1 MAQKP
6 VFTPPPPEAM
16 GSRLAKVT
24 RRRGRILTLLV
35 SIAALASFGGV
46 IYWAHEK
53 DREAGGEGIVPL
65 IRADEKPIKIK
76 PDTPGGLVVPNQDKT
91 VYDRVSPGSVQQG
104 PEKLLPPPP
113 LPQIPPPTP
122 PQPPQPVPQA
132 ATPSVP
138 TAPTT
143 GAPANPPPAA
153 STPPAVATAPTPA
166 PTMGEPPKPGP
177 ETLTPPAPGAPPAPA
192 AQPPQNQSIANLID
206 TLSGHRIQLA
216 SVRTEEQAKATWAR
230 LQQSNGDVLG
240 NLTMRAVRVDLGDRG
255 TFYRVQAGP
264 LDDAGANAAC
274 SKLRTRSVDCIVI
287 KP

>member
-6 VFTPPPPEAM
+6 IFTPPPPPPNEA
-16 GSRLAKVT
+16 GSRLARVT

-35 SIAALASFGGV
+35 SVAALASFGGV

-53 DREAGGEGIVPL
+53 DRQSGGEGIVPL
-65 IRADEKPIKIK
+65 IRADEKPVRSR
-76 PDTPGGLVVPNQDKT
+76 PETPGGLVVPNQDKT
-91 VYDRVSPGSVQQG
+91 VYERVSPGSVPQG

-113 LPQIPPPTP
+113 EPQIPPPTP
-122 PQPPQPVPQA
+122 PLPPAPAALPPATVPPGTATETPA
-132 ATPSVP
+132 APPPSVSQDAVP
-138 TAPTT
+138 TAPQ
-143 GAPANPPPAA
+143 A
-153 STPPAVATAPTPA
+153 TPPA
-166 PTMGEPPKPGP
+166 GEPQQP
-177 ETLTPPAPGAPPAPA
+177 ETLTPPAPGTAQPT
-192 AQPPQNQSIANLID
+192 QPPQSQSIANLID
-206 TLSGHRIQLA
+206 SLSGHRIQIA

-240 NLTMRAVRVDLGDRG
+240 SLTMRAVRVDLGERG

-274 SKLRTRSVDCIVI
+274 GKLRSRSVDCIVV

>member
-6 VFTPPPPEAM
+6 VFTPPSGTEA
-16 GSRLAKVT
+16 GSRLARVT
-24 RRRGRILTLLV
+24 RRRGRLLTLLV
-35 SIAALASFGGV
+35 SVAALASFGGV

-53 DREAGGEGIVPL
+53 DMEAGGQGIVPL
-65 IRADEKPIKIK
+65 IRADEKPIKIR

-91 VYDRVSPGSVQQG
+91 VYERISPGSVPQG

-113 LPQIPPPTP
+113 EPQIPPPVP
-122 PQPPQPVPQA
+122 PQAQPAPMSVQPAPQGEAAASAAPPSAVDQPLPGAPQPGTPQA
-132 ATPSVP
+132 AAPQGATPQ
-138 TAPTT
+138 T
-143 GAPANPPPAA
+143 
-153 STPPAVATAPTPA
+153 PTPA
-166 PTMGEPPKPGP
+166 
-177 ETLTPPAPGAPPAPA
+177 TPAAPA
-192 AQPPQNQSIANLID
+192 AEPAQPAAPPQSSPSIATLID

-240 NLTMRAVRVDLGDRG
+240 KLTMRAVRVDLGERG

-264 LDDAGANAAC
+264 LDEGGAQSACAA
-274 SKLRTRSVDCIVI
+274 LRGRSVECLVV

>member
-6 VFTPPPPEAM
+6 IFTPPPPEGM
-16 GSRLAKVT
+16 TSRLAKVT

-35 SIAALASFGGV
+35 SLAALASFGGV

-65 IRADEKPIKIK
+65 IRADEKPIKIR

-91 VYDRVSPGSVQQG
+91 VYERVSPGSVPQG
-104 PEKLLPPPP
+104 PEKLLLPPPV
-113 LPQIPPPTP
+113 PQIPPPTP
-122 PQPPQPVPQA
+122 PQPPAPA
-132 ATPSVP
+132 AIPSP
-138 TAPTT
+138 SPAPTT
-143 GAPANPPPAA
+143 GTPAQALPAPPVAA
-153 STPPAVATAPTPA
+153 PAPTPA
-166 PTMGEPPKPGP
+166 TGEPPRS
-177 ETLTPPAPGAPPAPA
+177 ETLTPPAPGTPPAPPAVD
-192 AQPPQNQSIANLID
+192 QPPQSPSIANLID
-206 TLSGHRIQLA
+206 TLSGHRIQIA

-240 NLTMRAVRVDLGDRG
+240 SLAMRAVRADLGERG

-264 LDDAGANAAC
+264 LDEAAAQAAC
-274 SKLRTRSVDCIVI
+274 AKLRGRSVDCIVV

>member
-6 VFTPPPPEAM
+6 IFTPPPPSQGDM

-35 SIAALASFGGV
+35 SLAALASFGGV

-53 DREAGGEGIVPL
+53 DRQSGGEGIVPL
-65 IRADEKPIKIK
+65 IRADDKPIKIK
-76 PDTPGGLVVPNQDKT
+76 PETPGGLVVPNQDKT
-91 VYDRVSPGSVQQG
+91 VYDRVSPGSVPQG

-113 LPQIPPPTP
+113 TPQIPPPVP
-122 PQPPQPVPQA
+122 PQPP
-132 ATPSVP
+132 
-138 TAPTT
+138 
-143 GAPANPPPAA
+143 APAAVP
-153 STPPAVATAPTPA
+153 TPPATPPVATAPTTPTTPATPAA
-166 PTMGEPPKPGP
+166 PTTELPKPQGA
-177 ETLTPPAPGAPPAPA
+177 ETLTPPAPGTPPAPTPA
-192 AQPPQNQSIANLID
+192 APAQPQGGQSIATLID

-240 NLTMRAVRVDLGDRG
+240 PLTMRAVRVDLGERG

-264 LDDAGANAAC
+264 LDDAGANSAC